1 MASGETTR
9 DLGFMERSFAALLA
23 QQVEFP
29 IKVEGAKTMPY
40 TARVQEVDP
49 ERRTFVLKLYRPL
62 PPALAVGAWFD
73 LVFSVEERRYEGRIA
88 LLGRDGYLRYQ
99 FEWPQALVSSDRRVW
114 KRYSFRPRE
123 NVYVTAQDTA
133 TPCHGITGPLTTL
146 SQGGFSMRVDRVIQ
160 LEDGVPMQPRAVP
173 FERGQILSLVRV
185 HGLFREEVLEARGV
199 VARFL
204 ESDSEFHL
212 AAQFSGLDARES
224 ELLSQALAGRE
235 RPANRTGAGT
245 RPAPRSGSREGV
257 PAGTDEPAEAGS
269 APIPND
275 QVLAAAGAD
284 SLQRLDRRTARMLVV
299 AQEAGARDALVA
311 DLRLAGFW
319 RLDLVEALPA
329 ALEAS
334 REAAASAAPYRMLL
348 LDLEAA
354 RSLGQEPMGVVRQL
368 EPQLDAFGSLPMA
381 LVTQLP
387 EPLLEFLARPGCEA
401 VARQDPLPGR
411 WIDTL
416 DRLAGVSCPG

>member
-40 TARVQEVDP
+40 TAMVQGLDP

-212 AAQFSGLDARES
+212 AAQFSGLDAKVS
-224 ELLSQALAGRE
+224 ELLSQVLAGRE
-235 RPANRTGAGT
+235 RPANRTGAGS
-245 RPAPRSGSREGV
+245 RPAPRSGSREGI
-257 PAGTDEPAEAGS
+257 PAETDQPAEAES

-275 QVLAAAGAD
+275 QVLAAAGAGP
-284 SLQRLDRRTARMLVV
+284 LRRLDRRTARMLVV

-319 RLDLVEALPA
+319 RLDLVEALPV

-381 LVTQLP
+381 LVTRLP